1 MSRVPGGSCAA
12 TEVDNIMERRKFVV
26 GLGALTT
33 GTAAA
38 TGTGA
43 LSIQESTRDVNVD
56 IASDSDGTLAFST
69 HPSSLENT
77 QFVETTDGQVTL
89 QFDGQGENDGLNPDS
104 TYHFDNLFQI
114 TNTTPDTL
122 EITFDKTGLDN
133 QAAFDFYYHG
143 TNGNLRPPGRD
154 NDSGSMGP
162 GGGLNIGVTIR
173 TPDSVPENWET
184 GSVTI
189 VAKNTADKNVDSI

>member
-1 MSRVPGGSCAA
+1 
-12 TEVDNIMERRKFVV
+12 MERRKFVV

-56 IASDSDGTLAFST
+56 ITSDSDGTLAFST

-77 QFVETTDGQVTL
+77 QFVETVDGQITL
-89 QFDGQGENDGLNPDS
+89 QFNGQGDNKGLNPDS
-104 TYHFDNLFQI
+104 KYHLDNLFQI
-114 TNTTPDTL
+114 TNTTQDEL
-122 EITFDKTGLDN
+122 QITFDKSGLKNSD
-133 QAAFDFYYHG
+133 AFDFYYHG
-143 TNGNLRPPGRD
+143 TNGKLRPGGRD
-154 NDSGSMGP
+154 NDSGSMGS
-162 GGGLNIGVTIR
+162 GGGLNIGVTIE
-173 TPDSVPENWET
+173 TPDSVPEDWET

-189 VAKNTADKNVDSI
+189 VAKNTDDENVDSI